1 MTNIQRVDFQLTG
14 GSDRGCVYETDDIQI
29 MRIRLAP
36 NEALPHHN
44 SNANVLLVPLAGTIQ
59 LTTESGN
66 EVAGVGESLSLS
78 YDTPMD
84 VSNPGEDTAIFLV
97 LKTPHPKTFK

>member
-1 MTNIQRVDFQLTG
+1 MSGVQRVDFQLREG
-14 GSDRGCVYETDDIQI
+14 ADRGCVYETDDIQI
-29 MRIRLAP
+29 MRIRLAA

-44 SNANVLLVPLAGTIQ
+44 SNANVLLVPLAGRIQ
-59 LTTESGN
+59 LSTEDGV
-66 EVAGVGESLSLS
+66 EAIGVGESLSLL

-84 VSNPGEDTAIFLV
+84 VSNAGVENAVFLV